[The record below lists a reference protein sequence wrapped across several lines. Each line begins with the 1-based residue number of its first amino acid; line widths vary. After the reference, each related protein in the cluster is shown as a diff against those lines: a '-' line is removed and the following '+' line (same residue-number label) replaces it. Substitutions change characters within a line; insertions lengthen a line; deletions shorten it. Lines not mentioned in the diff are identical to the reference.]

1 MSSQGWGELM
11 ARLRRS
17 SVPAPEPVDVDALVC
32 PPHVLSD
39 LGLSLEERRKR
50 SRELEAWFR
59 VRGLGSRRGDY
70 VRRRNAI
77 LAGRRAAG
85 SRMNLR
91 AVPRAAQ
98 CCTASG
104 RQTAGPTTTRPRA
117 KSCACLPKVLRS
129 GPLKRRRPAGR
140 SGLRLSLSM
149 GLGAVVRR
157 LTGIVGAL
165 AVVALPVA
173 GSSPAGSATVPTCF
187 GHAATIVGT
196 AGDDFLAGKADVSDV
211 IVGLGGNDSI
221 KGDDDFTGGSAPDFL
236 CGGPGADRVSG
247 SDGDD
252 HLNGGDGRDIVR
264 GWDGDDV
271 EQGNAGADWV
281 GTSSYEGADSSNDI
295 SRGGHGDDVVWSG
308 WGADHLYGGP
318 GKDQVMDSECD
329 A

>member
-1 MSSQGWGELM
+1 
-11 ARLRRS
+11 
-17 SVPAPEPVDVDALVC
+17 
-32 PPHVLSD
+32 
-39 LGLSLEERRKR
+39 
-50 SRELEAWFR
+50 
-59 VRGLGSRRGDY
+59 
-70 VRRRNAI
+70 
-77 LAGRRAAG
+77 
-85 SRMNLR
+85 
-91 AVPRAAQ
+91 
-98 CCTASG
+98 
-104 RQTAGPTTTRPRA
+104 
-117 KSCACLPKVLRS
+117 
-129 GPLKRRRPAGR
+129 
-140 SGLRLSLSM
+140 
-149 GLGAVVRR
+149 

-173 GSSPAGSATVPTCF
+173 GSSPAGSATVRTCF

-196 AGDDFLAGKADVSDV
+196 SGDDFLAGKADVSDV

-329 A
+329 ATLLNGGGGNDYLESWSSSYGGWRGTLCEWRAADKVIGGAGDDTAQVNPIDSVTGVEHLTRITAVP